1 MNTRARLPIGQLLGR
16 NLRAFRED
24 LYRRQQDAGVTDIR
38 EAHLQVFGAIDWG
51 GTRLTDLAAR
61 SNMTPPAMAELVDQL
76 QEAGYLERVVDPK
89 DGRAKLVRPTRKGR
103 RALTAALH
111 AVEDIE
117 REYAAALGTERFECL
132 IDALQTLHERRATDG
147 RAPAPV
153 ARRRRAAWSRPD

>member
-1 MNTRARLPIGQLLGR
+1 MKTRARLPIGQLLGR

-61 SNMTPPAMAELVDQL
+61 SNITPPAMAELVDQL
-76 QEAGYLERVVDPK
+76 QEAGYLERVVDPH

-103 RALTAALH
+103 RALTAALR

-117 REYAAALGTERFECL
+117 REYAAAIGMERFEGL
-132 IDALQTLHERRATDG
+132 IDALQALHERRATDG
-147 RAPAPV
+147 RAPWPES
-153 ARRRRAAWSRPD
+153 RRRRAASWRPD